1 MLTEKEKRKLTGH
14 LHQIKTDILSL
25 AKHKEGTIFW
35 ETPVYQKDGLETAA
49 ELSLNIFNGNSG
61 IALFFLELYKY
72 EGNKEDL
79 ETAGKIIR
87 FILHASEQKQKY
99 FCFYTGFTGVPYTLL
114 KRYEITGEEDDLARA
129 LYLSIDHAKDIVEQP
144 VKADLL
150 SGYAGNLFVMTLLY
164 HYSENNTVLDIIEQ
178 LIGRFIKELR
188 ISETG
193 LKWDYSRAK
202 SAYDSMTGF
211 SHGASGIA
219 YVLLQVGNYFK
230 SDGLVYLAEQ
240 ALAYEMQ
247 YFHPESGNWLDL
259 RMGPHRLGL
268 EKAHRWDLEQFI
280 PTMRNV
286 NSWAHGA
293 SGIGISRL
301 YAYEVTGKSIYLDQC
316 KTVMK
321 SSLKHLR
328 QNDRPDYT
336 LCSGYTGHIP
346 FLSRYRKHSE
356 AYDLSNLVAITDNAK
371 EQYSGHQSY
380 NTYVSI
386 NGKDCGL
393 LSGKAG
399 VGYGILHI
407 LNPDM
412 DSICIPR
419 LPKPHKRKTL
429 KDYSRTYMISYIFRK
444 YYPETIRILNTLPGL
459 AENIRDEDIPAFERR
474 IKQYTST
481 VPALEEI
488 FNYEHTWTALW
499 KSHKGY
505 LCYHMKR
512 KHYQSRAEIL
522 CSFSPIALLK
532 IPFTLSGHVHTH
544 PLGPELKD
552 IIHADSGH
560 QALILISNENGVS
573 KTPVGK
579 FHTLLVSYLSAQ
591 YYSADDLSDIILL
604 RHFSQEVKT
613 PDEILDFKGMVLKQF
628 IEMIKT
634 GIVEEKEFEI
644 TEEAF

>member
-1 MLTEKEKRKLTGH
+1 MLTEKEKRRLTGH

-25 AKHKEGTIFW
+25 AKGEEEEIYW
-35 ETPVYQKDGLETAA
+35 ETPVYSKDGSQTAT
-49 ELSLNIFNGNSG
+49 ELAFNIFNGNSG
-61 IALFFLELYKY
+61 IALFFLELYNC

-87 FILHASEQKQKY
+87 FILRSGEQKQKY
-99 FCFYTGFTGVPYTLL
+99 FCFYTGFTGIIYTLV
-114 KRYEITGEEDDLARA
+114 KYYEATGEKDHLTKA
-129 LYLSIDHAKDIVEQP
+129 LHLTLNCAKDIVEQP

-164 HYSENNTVLDIIEQ
+164 HYSENNTVLDIIRQ
-178 LIGRFIKELR
+178 LIDRFITELR

-202 SAYDSMTGF
+202 SSYDSMTGF

-230 SDGLVYLAEQ
+230 SDGLIYLAEQ

-259 RMGPHRLGL
+259 RMGPHRLSL
-268 EKAHRWDLEQFI
+268 EKAYRWDLEQFI

-301 YAYEVTGKSIYLDQC
+301 YAYEITGKSIYLDHC

-371 EQYSGHQSY
+371 KQYARYQSY
-380 NTYVSI
+380 NTYVST
-386 NGKDCGL
+386 NREDCGL

-399 VGYGILHI
+399 VGYGILHL

-412 DSICIPR
+412 DSICMPR
-419 LPKPHKRKTL
+419 LPKSAEHTTL
-429 KDYSRTYMISYIFRK
+429 EGYSRTYMSSYIFRK
-444 YYPETIRILNTLPGL
+444 YYPETIRILNTVSG
-459 AENIRDEDIPAFERR
+459 EFTESIEGEDISVIEQQV
-474 IKQYTST
+474 KQYVHT

-488 FNYEHTWTALW
+488 FNYEYGLTALW

-512 KHYQSRAEIL
+512 KHHQLRAEIL
-522 CSFSPIALLK
+522 CNLSPVALLK
-532 IPFTLSGHVHTH
+532 IPFILSGHVHTH
-544 PLGPELKD
+544 PLGQELKG
-552 IIHADSGH
+552 IMHADPGH
-560 QALILISNENGVS
+560 QTLILVSNENGIS
-573 KTPVGK
+573 RMPIGK
-579 FHTLLVSYLSAQ
+579 FHTLLVSYLSEQ
-591 YYSADDLSDIILL
+591 YYSPDHLSDIILL
-604 RHFSQEVKT
+604 RHFSHEVKT
-613 PDEILDFKGMVLKQF
+613 PDEILKFKGMVLKQF

-634 GIVEEKEFEI
+634 GIVEEKNLE
-644 TEEAF
+644 